1 MKQAHDKAGAE
12 GSLGE
17 EQTRFKVQE
26 MHFLNEL
33 YNQFQNITYK
43 SDLGAGET
51 WFEFSKAIKNNILV
65 ELNISALG
73 EVYDLDS
80 AIFKDVIGSLNWKKF
95 SERIRTQLKENPTLT
110 LAQRNSMTL
119 NAIISLIK
127 SNAFDEAKQMLDKA
141 KKQSSFSSV
150 ADQSNLRTLEVYFF
164 TKDKKYEE
172 GLKILQN
179 QEATAETVFLRAHLL
194 LALKK
199 QKESILELVNLSLRD
214 SRLPLTQL
222 ILRLANNYKLL
233 DLPEV
238 KSFVKATVQ
247 NQMVVVQKTG

>member
-1 MKQAHDKAGAE
+1 
-12 GSLGE
+12 
-17 EQTRFKVQE
+17 

-33 YNQFQNITYK
+33 YNQFQNISYR
-43 SDLGAGET
+43 SDLAQGET
-51 WFEFSKAIKNNILV
+51 WFEFSKAIKNNILI
-65 ELNISALG
+65 ELNINALG
-73 EVYDLDS
+73 EVYDLNTT
-80 AIFKDVIGSLNWKKF
+80 IFKDVIGSLNWKKF
-95 SERIRTQLKENPTLT
+95 SERIKNQLKENPNLT
-110 LAQRNSMTL
+110 QAQRNSMYL

-164 TKDKKYEE
+164 IKDKKYEE
-172 GLKILQN
+172 GLKTLQN
-179 QEATAETVFLRAHLL
+179 QESTVETAFLRAHLL

-199 QKESILELVNLSLRD
+199 QKDSILELVNLSLKD

-238 KSFVKATVQ
+238 K
-247 NQMVVVQKTG
+247 